1 MAAQNRPAFSLDGGA
16 RGRCGRGGQGPGRPR
31 ARSRWGT
38 RESTLVSL
46 GLKAYDSESSLSLP
60 PSLSSSSETDGVCA
74 ADGRPSDRAGS
85 CSRPGGQRAPASDA
99 GLREEVPHFLVACL
113 VLNTNFEAVNFNEGV
128 LPGPTPPTRFGA
140 PCRWCAISR
149 SSLTCILPF

>member
-1 MAAQNRPAFSLDGGA
+1 MLVQHQVNLRGAKKHHDTMRHMMA
-16 RGRCGRGGQGPGRPR
+16 
-31 ARSRWGT
+31 T
-38 RESTLVSL
+38 
-46 GLKAYDSESSLSLP
+46 SSHV
-60 PSLSSSSETDGVCA
+60 LSSICRRCTQMGIW
-74 ADGRPSDRAGS
+74 RSDS
-85 CSRPGGQRAPASDA
+85 
-99 GLREEVPHFLVACL
+99 GLWEQVPHFLVACL